1 MRHSSIPQQQSA
13 PPFNWQGGSNMHSL
27 TVTSYLHGYAH
38 GYAFYT
44 PSIPPTAEC
53 TYIHKHLHTYVCVC
67 ISILYTNIYVYNII
81 CNIYNIHILYN
92 IYNIYNVYNIYII
105 YIILYIYLQIDTHII
120 CMSPRSRKQL
130 EPRLQERAKLIPT
143 ARRPVRRAPL
153 LCLLAMMGF
162 GFGF

>member
-1 MRHSSIPQQQSA
+1 MRKGLYTYTHITVPSFLSLSSNPVLKGVALRSA
-13 PPFNWQGGSNMHSL
+13 PPFNWQGGSSMHSL

-38 GYAFYT
+38 GGRFLYPKYT
-44 PSIPPTAEC
+44 HQPLNVHI
-53 TYIHKHLHTYVCVC
+53 YINTYVCVC
-67 ISILYTNIYVYNII
+67 ISILYI
-81 CNIYNIHILYN
+81 
-92 IYNIYNVYNIYII
+92 
-105 YIILYIYLQIDTHII
+105 YIYLQICTHII
-120 CMSPRSRKQL
+120 CMSPHSRKQL